1 MPQPYQSW
9 EIVASF
15 ISPILQR
22 LPFQSTENREIRNNG
37 TTDTRP
43 NAFDGTIAD
52 LRSPRLYCLAI
63 SYLLITSPDASCNLT
78 PTSVCSKIPIVPVE
92 PSLVFRRPQ
101 QRVCSSSSDLICC
114 ARKPSRRRLLVSA
127 PGQVMAFKRIGRRPA
142 FSNAGPRIF

>member
-52 LRSPRLYCLAI
+52 ALTSALLLG
-63 SYLLITSPDASCNLT
+63 YLL
-78 PTSVCSKIPIVPVE
+78 
-92 PSLVFRRPQ
+92 
-101 QRVCSSSSDLICC
+101 SSHYLPGRILQFNAYLGMLENPYC
-114 ARKPSRRRLLVSA
+114 AR
-127 PGQVMAFKRIGRRPA
+127 
-142 FSNAGPRIF
+142 